1 MKVIWVMILLVIA
14 YLHMEFTK
22 PVAQS
27 VSPMKVYLEGEYNTC
42 VEQNQYNC
50 EAIKRVMNRYE

>member
-1 MKVIWVMILLVIA
+1 MILLVIA